1 MSMLIS
7 LQAIILGGFI
17 MVKTHA
23 IEIFDGYATEYDQW
37 FLANKQIFLSELK
50 LLKSVLDLGSTKH
63 VLSIG
68 CGSGLFEDTLHR
80 QYGLPLFDGVE
91 PSTDMAQ
98 IAKKRGLNVRVGKAE
113 SINLPARQYDTIYF
127 NGSSSY
133 IKDLLAAYQNCIK
146 ALKSGGHFI
155 LIDVPKESAYGLM
168 YMLAKI
174 QGNYQSEELANV
186 LPKWPYLIELVDS
199 AYWHTTLEKKHL
211 LENELQLRHLRFKQ
225 TLVANPLYTNDS
237 AEEPED
243 GFSKG
248 GYVAIIAE
256 KP

>member
-1 MSMLIS
+1 MSLLIS

-37 FLANKQIFLSELK
+37 FLANKQVFLSELK
-50 LLKSVLDLGSTKH
+50 LLKSALDLSSTKH

-98 IAKKRGLNVRVGKAE
+98 IAKKRGLNVRIGKAE

-186 LPKWPYLIELVDS
+186 LPKWPYPIELVDS
-199 AYWHTTLEKKHL
+199 AYWHTTLEKKAPF
-211 LENELQLRHLRFKQ
+211 RKRASATTFKVQ
-225 TLVANPLYTNDS
+225 TNL
-237 AEEPED
+237 
-243 GFSKG
+243 GSKPTLH
-248 GYVAIIAE
+248 
-256 KP
+256 KR